1 MKSGFSVILIFIV
14 LALTGCVL
22 LPLLP
27 VKLFPSRELPS
38 LTVSFSMPFNSS
50 RVVEQEVTS
59 RLEGA
64 LARIDGVKE
73 IKSRSGNGNGSVTIG
88 LDRHVDVDMARLEAS
103 TVIRQLWSSMPEG
116 VAYPTVSARQ
126 AKKEASGPFMT
137 YTVTSPMTSISI
149 NTYIEDNVAPLLS
162 DIQGVESVRIHGA
175 VPNEWRLEYDADV
188 IASLGITPDDIK
200 KAISQHYDT
209 EFLGVAE
216 SGEGMIRLVKKPR
229 GGVES
234 FMPSDIVVTGEGGK
248 TVTLDKIVKT
258 TLAEGSPTSHFRI
271 NGLNSLY
278 LNITAEDDA
287 NQLEVGDKVAAV
299 IKEAG
304 KVAPAGMRF
313 ILSNDNTDTIREELD
328 KIYFR
333 SGLTVLIL
341 LVFIVL
347 VTWNIRYTLLIVV
360 SLVINLA
367 VAVIFYWA
375 LGTEIQLYSLAG
387 ITISL
392 NLVIDNT
399 LVMSDHYIRC
409 RDRRAFPAILAAT
422 LTTAG
427 ALVVV
432 FFLDEDVRLNLE
444 DFVIVVIVNLV
455 VSLFVALFLVPPLAD
470 RFGIRKHEH
479 RRRRFVRKLNLSL
492 NRFYRGYI
500 RFSLRWRWAFIVL
513 MAGLTGVSGWQFF
526 SKVREGGYFNRDQ
539 GEKMLYINATLPNGA
554 TLSQMDALMRRME
567 TYLAGFEEIRQF
579 QTNVYNGRQ
588 GSITVR
594 FTREG
599 ARGGFP
605 YRLKSEVV
613 SKALT
618 LGGGSW
624 GVYGLDDNGFS
635 NDVRESAGSF
645 RVKLTGFNYDE
656 LTARAMQLRDSLLT
670 HRRIKEV
677 EVKSDFSYWKD
688 DYTEYYL
695 SVDRRAIAGRG
706 ITVQEFYS
714 ALSKVFGRDERCG
727 SIQSGTVS
735 EPIILSSSQSRD
747 YDVWSL
753 LNTPVSIN
761 GHDYK
766 VSDFAVFERG
776 SAPQD
781 IVKENQSY
789 RLCLQY
795 DYIGSGEQGK
805 KLLDRRLEEFNAMLP
820 AGYSAESNERN
831 WRWNDKDYS
840 RYWLLAV
847 VALIIFFLSS
857 VLFNSLSR
865 PLAIIAVIP
874 MSYVGIFL
882 TFWFFDLKFDQG
894 GFASFILLSGVTVN
908 AAIYLINEYDSIR
921 VKTGRKGLRQYMHAF
936 RVKIMPIILTVIST
950 VLGFIPFLV
959 GTDKESFWFPLASGT
974 IGGLLFSL
982 IAIVGYLPMLMLSR
996 RSVLSKGNRKGKG
1009 WLKKVFHL
1017 PRRARNSS
1025 RRESETGM

>member
-38 LTVSFSMPFNSS
+38 LTVSFSMPFNSA

-64 LARIDGVKE
+64 LARIDGVKG
-73 IKSRSGNGNGSVTIG
+73 IKSRSGNGSGSVTIS

-103 TVIRQLWSSMPEG
+103 TIVRQLWGSMPEG
-116 VAYPTVSARQ
+116 VEYPVVSARQ
-126 AKKEASGPFMT
+126 AKKEAAGPFMT
-137 YTVTSPMTSISI
+137 YTVTSPMTSMEI
-149 NTYIEDNVAPLLS
+149 NTYIDDKVVPLLS
-162 DIQGVESVRIHGA
+162 DIPGVEAVQLYGA
-175 VPNEWRLEYDADV
+175 VPNEWRLEYDADA
-188 IASLGITPDDIK
+188 IASLGITPDNIRS
-200 KAISQHYDT
+200 AILQHYGT

-216 SGEGMIRLVKKPR
+216 SGEGLIRLVKKPR
-229 GGVES
+229 GGAGDFVA
-234 FMPSDIVVTGEGGK
+234 SDIVVTGKDGAN
-248 TVTLDKIVKT
+248 VSLDKIVKVSLT
-258 TLAEGSPTSHFRI
+258 EGSPTSHFRI

-278 LNITAEDDA
+278 LNVTAAEDA
-287 NQLEVGDKVAAV
+287 NQLEVGDRVAAV
-299 IKEAG
+299 MDEAG
-304 KVAPAGMRF
+304 KAAPSGMRF
-313 ILSNDNTDTIREELD
+313 ILGNDNTDTIREELD

-333 SGLTVLIL
+333 TGLTVLIL
-341 LVFIVL
+341 LVFIIL
-347 VTWNIRYTLLIVV
+347 VTRNFRYTLLIVV

-375 LGTEIQLYSLAG
+375 SGIEIQLYSLAG

-399 LVMSDHYIRC
+399 IVMCDHYIRR
-409 RDRRAFPAILAAT
+409 RDRKAFPAILAAT

-455 VSLFVALFLVPPLAD
+455 VSLFVALFLVPPLAE
-470 RFGIRKHEH
+470 RFGINRRK
-479 RRRRFVRKLNLSL
+479 RRPGRRFRKLNLFF
-492 NRFYRGYI
+492 NKAYRGYI
-500 RFSLRWRWAFIVL
+500 RFSLRWRWALLLL
-513 MAGLTGVSGWQFF
+513 MAALMGVSGWQFF

-539 GEKMLYINATLPNGA
+539 GERMLYINATLPNGA

-567 TYLAGFEEIRQF
+567 AYLAGFEEIRQF

-588 GSITVR
+588 ASISVR
-594 FTREG
+594 FTKEG
-599 ARGGFP
+599 AKGGFP

-624 GVYGLDDNGFS
+624 SVYGLDDNGFN

-645 RVKLTGFNYDE
+645 RVKLSGFNYDE

-677 EVKSDFSYWKD
+677 EVKSEFSYWKD

-695 SVDRRAIAGRG
+695 SLDRRALAGGG

-714 ALSKVFGRDERCG
+714 ALSKVFGRDIKCG
-727 SIQSGTVS
+727 TVQSGKVA
-735 EPIILSSSQSRD
+735 EPVILSSAQSRA

-753 LNTPVSIN
+753 LNVPLQIN
-761 GHDYK
+761 GRNYK
-766 VSDFAVFERG
+766 VADFAVFERG

-820 AGYSAESNERN
+820 AGYSAESDERS
-831 WRWNDKDYS
+831 WKWNDKDYS

-857 VLFNSLSR
+857 VLFNSLLR
-865 PLAIIAVIP
+865 PLAIVAVIP

-894 GFASFILLSGVTVN
+894 GFASFILLSGITVN
-908 AAIYLINEYDSIR
+908 AAIYLINEYDAVR
-921 VKTGRKGLRQYMHAF
+921 FKTGRRGLRLYMQAF

-959 GTDKESFWFPLASGT
+959 GTGKESFWFPLAAGT

-982 IAIVGYLPMLMLSR
+982 IAVVGYLPLLMLSR
-996 RSVLSKGNRKGKG
+996 KGVTRRRKKDGKRRRR
-1009 WLKKVFHL
+1009 FHL
-1017 PRRARNSS
+1017 PRRPRNSS
-1025 RRESETGM
+1025 RRESEIGM